1 MAPPN
6 SLRDLLH
13 LVQPPY
19 RKKDLEAIEARLCRV
34 GITSVAELQVAVRGK
49 TLGEMLQRSGK
60 PLPAHTLDTL
70 ASVVEGVADGSVGAP
85 PRDRSKE
92 EFPRM
97 HGLSHIRRSPR
108 WSFKQSSDF
117 ERRFLPPGPG
127 TYHLDDGS
135 EAVNAVSRYQKAGEG
150 RREGPDFGGSWY
162 FLMVLKMRFLSE
174 FPSFGAQNCCVAGPI
189 FSFGLSGRDPIGK
202 QKIPGPGAYEL
213 AQEAGLSASKW
224 TMTPRRECHGRGAA
238 GALAAGAGEPGPGK
252 YDLEETFGKSA
263 KYTAGQKFAGSPGGD
278 MGKTRV
284 LPGPGD
290 YSQADF
296 WDPKNGTLHFCTLG
310 IMAEH
315 MQLATEEAQEMLL
328 EEIPESPSTKPRHWY
343 LAGAGLALLVVLGVA
358 AKVVYRSPETLLQS
372 KNFDINTVQEWE
384 QIPGIDQVVEHAKTL
399 ELKQPLRNLN
409 DLFYES
415 QPEELPWIRTECVID
430 VVQGAA
436 YLGQAVVFLYKAGG
450 FLIHLSWVPAH
461 GRVAAGWSPPDGL
474 PEAVARG
481 LNHIVDVAANRT
493 LALLV
498 VSPLLPKHYGIA
510 GFITSVTWIA
520 SYLSFAANACGAAVN
535 SGALC
540 AGDWTALM
548 ANFGEM
554 ATVGAAVKEDC
565 DFNKDWLALL
575 KITGTDDAGPG
586 WKTFVPA
593 GALPTVETVQK
604 VDALRTADR
613 NRAFDLTQCVVADV
627 TNAAAYIV
635 RAILQIRSAASAC
648 PEPKPLGS
656 ERQTSTDAVA
666 WQHKAVMIVKSRHEV
681 TA

>member
-1 MAPPN
+1 MATSFGRSCSEDGAMAPPN

-135 EAVNAVSRYQKAGEG
+135 EAVNAVSRYQK
-150 RREGPDFGGSWY
+150 
-162 FLMVLKMRFLSE
+162 
-174 FPSFGAQNCCVAGPI
+174 GPI

-263 KYTAGQKFAGSPGGD
+263 KYTGQKFD

-290 YSQADF
+290 YSQGDVTATKTPSWRF
-296 WDPKNGTLHFCTLG
+296 GTSNRPNNG
-310 IMAEH
+310 
-315 MQLATEEAQEMLL
+315 
-328 EEIPESPSTKPRHWY
+328 
-343 LAGAGLALLVVLGVA
+343 GA
-358 AKVVYRSPETLLQS
+358 
-372 KNFDINTVQEWE
+372 
-384 QIPGIDQVVEHAKTL
+384 
-399 ELKQPLRNLN
+399 
-409 DLFYES
+409 
-415 QPEELPWIRTECVID
+415 
-430 VVQGAA
+430 
-436 YLGQAVVFLYKAGG
+436 
-450 FLIHLSWVPAH
+450 
-461 GRVAAGWSPPDGL
+461 
-474 PEAVARG
+474 
-481 LNHIVDVAANRT
+481 
-493 LALLV
+493 
-498 VSPLLPKHYGIA
+498 
-510 GFITSVTWIA
+510 
-520 SYLSFAANACGAAVN
+520 
-535 SGALC
+535 
-540 AGDWTALM
+540 
-548 ANFGEM
+548 EM
-554 ATVGAAVKEDC
+554 ATPGPGAYMVACTVGAAPG
-565 DFNKDWLALL
+565 ATL
-575 KITGTDDAGPG
+575 KGRHAAGRPSPMPGPG
-586 WKTFVPA
+586 AHGGHYSSF
-593 GALPTVETVQK
+593 G
-604 VDALRTADR
+604 
-613 NRAFDLTQCVVADV
+613 
-627 TNAAAYIV
+627 
-635 RAILQIRSAASAC
+635 
-648 PEPKPLGS
+648 
-656 ERQTSTDAVA
+656 
-666 WQHKAVMIVKSRHEV
+666 
-681 TA
+681 